1 MEKSK
6 EKNKLLFKN
15 VTFCDIKNYRKFI
28 EFHNDRNTLKYFLY
42 TLFISILLIFC
53 LIACFKDKY
62 YILSLL
68 FTLIFI
74 FFISYRVFRPLFK
87 IKKEVKEKKL
97 SQGFKNAFFF
107 YPNYFSIKNHKGR
120 SKIKYYKVHKVY
132 ETPEFFYIYLN
143 NENAF
148 LLSKECFKEGTSKN
162 FSKFISKKAI
172 FRYSNYTKTLKYKI
186 NIYDITK

>member
-6 EKNKLLFKN
+6 EKNRLLFKN
-15 VTFCDIKNYRKFI
+15 VTFCDIENYRKFL
-28 EFHNDRNTLKYFLY
+28 EFHNDRNKLKYYLY

-53 LIACFKDKY
+53 LIVCFKDKY

-74 FFISYRVFRPLFK
+74 FFISYRVFKPLFK

-97 SQGFKNAFFF
+97 SKGFKNVFFF
-107 YPNYFSIKNHKGR
+107 YPNYFSVKNHKGR
-120 SKIKYYKVHKVY
+120 SKIRYYKVHKVY
-132 ETPEFFYIYLN
+132 ETPEFFYIYID

-148 LLSKECFKEGTSKN
+148 LLSREDFKEGTSKK
-162 FSKFISKKAI
+162 FSKFIRKKVI
-172 FRYSNYTKTLKYKI
+172 FRYSNYTKISKYKI